1 MRLGMKSDGLLRKV
15 LTGKS
20 IFIVGR
26 GCKGYISCENET
38 RDLRVMREWNKW
50 EENALEWMRYGAAR
64 ASLIKAQSILGKR
77 HHPPYHHI
85 SHGRTL
91 SQSDTQ
97 RILSTIFLHYPF
109 TSSHSGNIHSGPTT
123 IPAHSF
129 TFHIHISP
137 KRPIKILRSI
147 LVVPTI
153 TMVFYYEF
161 TLSQNHTTI
170 SFLGILIGLKNVFPF
185 YLPHLRSTLY
195 PINTTVT
202 L

>member
-1 MRLGMKSDGLLRKV
+1 
-15 LTGKS
+15 
-20 IFIVGR
+20 
-26 GCKGYISCENET
+26 
-38 RDLRVMREWNKW
+38 
-50 EENALEWMRYGAAR
+50 MRYGAAR

-85 SHGRTL
+85 LHGRTL

-97 RILSTIFLHYPF
+97 RNRRSFCPF
-109 TSSHSGNIHSGPTT
+109 TSSHSGNIHSGSTT

-137 KRPIKILRSI
+137 KRPIKIFCPI

-153 TMVFYYEF
+153 KMVFYYES

-170 SFLGILIGLKNVFPF
+170 SFLGTLIGLKNVFPF